1 MILFLLRSYSYSR
14 VLANFS
20 FYYGCYVRASTQS
33 VGDSRVRYT
42 CVVEVQLTMDIRCS
56 DRRISRYA
64 CGVFVRDLVVV
75 IVMHSA

>member
-1 MILFLLRSYSYSR
+1 MILFLCAAIATVEYLQIL
-14 VLANFS
+14 VFTTVAMFGLA
-20 FYYGCYVRASTQS
+20 QS
-33 VGDSRVRYT
+33 VGDSRVWYT
-42 CVVEVQLTMDIRCS
+42 CVVEVQLTMDIRRS